1 MAIPFAG
8 DEVVKERRKGRIF
21 EAMRSIAK
29 SIISYL
35 LLFAFLVGLTPAF
48 FAQSADTGAIF
59 GTIQD
64 KSGAAL
70 PGAKVRITNV
80 NTSVSKTLTTNSS
93 GFYSVEAIPS
103 GDYGVVVEK
112 DGFEALKVQNIHLD
126 PGQRREVSPQL
137 GVGSVNESVTVE
149 SDALQVKTETS
160 EDSSTI
166 GSKEI
171 STLLVN
177 GRNFQSLATLNP
189 GVNNTNGNNQ
199 YSGGGL
205 NSTTTLSIGGT
216 GVDDTTYSIDGV
228 YNMNTGN
235 YINLNISP
243 SMDAIAEFTVLKANY
258 SARYGTASNSTILVD
273 TKSGTSTYHGTAWDY
288 LRNDAMDASAYYS
301 QGQKTALHQ
310 NIFGFSFG
318 GPLQIP
324 KVYNWDRKKKTF
336 FFASDEWWSNS
347 VGSTATT
354 YVITKAMRT
363 GNLAGSIGF
372 PSGGLTLTP
381 QGQSLLAAQ
390 GKTNCIASPT
400 TLNPNCFDSTA
411 MAILNHYQ
419 PTENAV
425 NPSFNYINTDHTTF
439 SQIDHDYRIDHEFSP
454 KEALTARV
462 MYEQTNS
469 FYPFSAY
476 EGSSVAGAITDS
488 VFTSG
493 LNAVVRLT
501 STFGSSIVNT
511 ASAAETFD
519 KPRLHASPA
528 PIPSGAQIGYFYPNA
543 NPSNTVPNIGIGG
556 YDSIGVGPLP
566 INASDGEGIINDDI
580 SILRGKHSLQAGAFY
595 IFGIKNQNSGDATQ
609 GSFSFNGTYTGSGA
623 ADYLLGLH
631 DGYSQPSSDPHFTA
645 HYRSTEFYVQDDW
658 KATSRLSINAGVR
671 FFYYSPDWLSG
682 PTSETSNFEFSQYN
696 PAVAPVVLPGGNFQT
711 NSAGVPITAAGTVA
725 NLENGLV
732 FNTTPGVPRGFYH
745 DSSVHPAPRIGFA
758 YALSN
763 DKRSSIHAGYG
774 VGYTRVPFQITS
786 AFGQNPPGVTSGNSI
801 AGTLEDPTV
810 DVQANVPAPLA
821 LQLVNTNF
829 KPSQVQNFSLI
840 LEQEVFRDAIF
851 QIGYS
856 GSQSRHLRAGSD
868 QNQVLPTSTPALSN
882 CLATGQ
888 SPSAVYDFDPCLNT
902 NAISSDYIRP
912 YKGYDQ
918 LFDWL
923 YSVNGNYNSLQSQ
936 LRVKRKSVD
945 TTLNYTWGKALGDA
959 NGGANFRSSYSSDQN
974 SYCLRCEYGP
984 RNFNRSQ
991 IFTANVIYALPFF
1004 RGGGLKEKLLGGWS
1018 LSGIAIA
1025 QSGFPQTPGL
1035 SAPNT
1040 GLASRPDQV
1049 GAPHF
1054 SSNRKQMFDPNAYA
1068 IPAYGFFG
1076 TASVGSIPG
1085 PKDVAFNTA
1094 IYKTFAFNDRVNF
1107 QFRAEAFNVANHP
1120 SFSGVNTGI
1129 GPNDPNPGLVNGPSD
1144 PRILEMVGRITF

>member
-1 MAIPFAG
+1 
-8 DEVVKERRKGRIF
+8 
-21 EAMRSIAK
+21 MRSIVKLIATAV
-29 SIISYL
+29 L
-35 LLFAFLVGLTPAF
+35 LIACMSGTSVLLI
-48 FAQSADTGAIF
+48 AQSADTGTIF

-64 KSGAAL
+64 KSGAVL
-70 PGAKVRITNV
+70 PDATVVITNV
-80 NTSVSKTLTTNSS
+80 NTAKNKTLTTNGS
-93 GFYSVEAIPS
+93 GFYSAEAIPS
-103 GDYGVVVEK
+103 GDYAVSVKK
-112 DGFEALKVQNIHLD
+112 DGFEAVTVQGIHLD
-126 PGQRREVSPQL
+126 PGQRKEISSKLQ
-137 GVGSVNESVTVE
+137 VGSVSQSVTVE
-149 SDALQVKTETS
+149 SNALQVKTESS

-166 GSKEI
+166 DSKQI

-199 YSGGGL
+199 YYGGGL

-243 SMDAIAEFTVLKANY
+243 SMDAIAEFTVLKADY

-273 TKSGTSTYHGTAWDY
+273 TKSGTSSYHGSAWDY

-310 NIFGFSFG
+310 NIYGFSLG

-324 KVYNWDRKKKTF
+324 KLYNWDRKRKTF
-336 FFASDEWWSNS
+336 FFASDEWWANS

-354 YVITKAMRT
+354 FVITKAMRN
-363 GNLAGSIGF
+363 GNLAGSVGL
-372 PSGGLTLTP
+372 PAGGLSLSAE
-381 QGQSLLAAQ
+381 GQNLLAAE
-390 GKTNCIASPT
+390 GRANCITSST
-400 TLNPNCFDSTA
+400 SLNPSCIDPSTL
-411 MAILNHYQ
+411 AILNQYQ
-419 PTENAV
+419 PTENAS
-425 NPSFNYINTDHTTF
+425 NPSFNYINNDPTTF

-454 KEALTARV
+454 SESLTGRV
-462 MYEQTNS
+462 MYEQTNN
-469 FYPFSAY
+469 FYPFSTY
-476 EGSSVAGAITDS
+476 VGSAVAGAITDS

-501 STFGSSIVNT
+501 STFGNSIVNT
-511 ASAAETFD
+511 ASVAETFD
-519 KPRLHASPA
+519 KPRLHATNA
-528 PIPSGAQIGYFYPNA
+528 PIPSGATVGYFYPNV
-543 NPSNTVPNIGIGG
+543 NPSNTVPNIGIAG
-556 YDSIGVGPLP
+556 YDPIGVGPLP
-566 INASDGEGIINDDI
+566 INASDGEGIVNDDF

-609 GSFSFNGTYTGSGA
+609 GNFSFNGTYTGSGA
-623 ADYLLGLH
+623 ADFLLGLH
-631 DGYSQPSSDPHFTA
+631 DGYSQPSADPHYTA

-658 KATSRLSINAGVR
+658 KATPRLTINAGVR
-671 FFYYSPDWLSG
+671 FFYYSPDWLTG
-682 PTSETSNFEFSQYN
+682 PTRETSNFDFSLYN
-696 PAVAPVVLPGGNFQT
+696 PAVAPQVLPNGTFQT
-711 NSAGVPITAAGTVA
+711 NSAGIPITAGGEVA
-725 NLENGLV
+725 NLQNGLV

-745 DSSVHPAPRIGFA
+745 QSTVHLGPRVGFA
-758 YALSN
+758 YALDPLTSV
-763 DKRSSIHAGYG
+763 HAGYG
-774 VGYTRVPFQITS
+774 IGYTRVPFQITS
-786 AFGQNPPGVTSGNSI
+786 AFGQNPPGVTNGNAI
-801 AGTLEDPTV
+801 AGTIEDPTV
-810 DVQANVPAPLA
+810 DIQANVAAPLA

-840 LEQEVFRDAIF
+840 VERQVFRDAIF

-868 QNQVLPTSTPALSN
+868 QNQVLPTSTPALAG
-882 CLATGQ
+882 CLAPGQ
-888 SPSAVYDFDPCLNT
+888 APSAVYDFDPCLNT

-936 LRVKRKSVD
+936 FRIKRKSVE

-959 NGGANFRSSYSSDQN
+959 NGGANFRSSYSSNQN
-974 SYCLRCEYGP
+974 SYCLKCEYGP
-984 RNFNRSQ
+984 RNFNRNQ
-991 IFTANVIYALPFF
+991 IFTGNVIYSLP
-1004 RGGGLKEKLLGGWS
+1004 GHANNAVLNQLITGWQV
-1018 LSGIAIA
+1018 SGIAIA

-1049 GAPHF
+1049 APLHF
-1054 SSNRKQMFDPNAYA
+1054 SNKRSQMFNVDAFA

-1094 IYKTFAFNDRVNF
+1094 LYKTFPIKDSVNF

-1120 SFSGVNTGI
+1120 NFQGINTGI
-1129 GPNDPNPGLVNGPSD
+1129 GPNDPNPGLVNSPSD